1 MKIEKN
7 KLKTENGM
15 PLTQGLFLEIGYT
28 DFAVYTL
35 KDEDHEYKGKLLPSL
50 KRLYL
55 EMEDVGEYEFATTYL
70 LGWKHWQRLCENK
83 QIAKHI
89 EEWRYELELKL
100 RSEAIKQIRLKA
112 TTEKGVN
119 AAKWLAERGWD
130 KRGAG
135 RPSKEDVEHETKL
148 QADIHHLF
156 AQDLDRLKEG

>member
-1 MKIEKN
+1 MIDKT
-7 KLKTENGM
+7 KLKTENGK

-28 DFAVYTL
+28 KYSVFTL
-35 KDEDHEYKGKLLPSL
+35 KDEDYEYKGEVYPSL
-50 KRLYL
+50 KRIYL
-55 EMEDVGEYEFATTYL
+55 EMADAGEYEFATTHL
-70 LGWKHWQRLCENK
+70 LGWSHWQRLCANK

-100 RSEAIKQIRLKA
+100 RSEAIKQIRIKA
-112 TTEKGVN
+112 STEKGIN

-135 RPSKEDVEHETKL
+135 RPSKEDVEQETRI

-156 AQDLDRLKEG
+156 AQDLDRIKEG